1 MKKGGS
7 QMNKKVQKR
16 NRKGFTLIE
25 LVVVVAII
33 GILAAIAIP
42 RYLSAQENAR
52 VSANQANVA
61 TLKSAANLALASL
74 GLPPAEVTWG
84 PGDTGKE
91 SAADSDDWGW
101 EDFVEQWP
109 TDPWNV
115 EGRGYTVTISP
126 QGVVSV
132 NELAKP

>member
-1 MKKGGS
+1 
-7 QMNKKVQKR
+7 MNKKVQKR

-74 GLPPAEVTWG
+74 GLPPDEVEW
-84 PGDTGKE
+84 DANTGKT
-91 SAADSDDWGW
+91 SAAGSTDWGW
-101 EDFVEQWP
+101 EHFIEVWP
-109 TDPWNV
+109 EDPWNADRPYEV
-115 EGRGYTVTISP
+115 TITKQGTVT
-126 QGVVSV
+126 VT
-132 NELAKP
+132 ELVAP